1 MVISGSYMFEFS
13 VSKDMKK
20 KKMIISKDKRI
31 ISIYLLTQIVITT
44 LNIIK
49 HKIIYF
55 SVVMLLSGCD
65 TNYQNMHYFVKSQ
78 YFFWVIL
85 NSWIHDHS
93 PCIYV
98 VT

>member
-20 KKMIISKDKRI
+20 KTMIISKDKRI
-31 ISIYLLTQIVITT
+31 ISIYLPTQIVITT

-65 TNYQNMHYFVKSQ
+65 TNYRNMHYFVKSQ
-78 YFFWVIL
+78 YFFL
-85 NSWIHDHS
+85 SDTKFMN
-93 PCIYV
+93 
-98 VT
+98 T